1 MPTQLTAFV
10 MVTQRASSRLTSAM
24 LGLLTLLKE
33 VGGQVVVA
41 GPRID
46 PRAGEAPDL
55 KGVRWA
61 SSGSEDAFT
70 AYAAGLRLLDRGSS
84 WGRIVLLDDSF
95 VALNP
100 GQLLETLDAAPEL
113 DVASLTMVIR
123 PLPSLHT
130 NWIAFRG
137 ARTLQRSSFFDWW
150 GQAEGVS
157 ERALSDRCAAA
168 GLRAGSVFRPDRAQC
183 ILAVCR
189 ALAWGVLPL
198 EVPAAGPYL
207 GNPDVALGLDPRIY
221 LWDELMVR
229 YGIVYLELLR
239 YRAHRIN
246 IEPFRVWLAA
256 NPAAAALVEE
266 ALHSQN

>member
-1 MPTQLTAFV
+1 MATQLTAFV
-10 MVTQRASSRLTSAM
+10 MVTQRASSQLTAAM
-24 LGLLTLLKE
+24 LGLLALLRE
-33 VGGQVVVA
+33 VGGEVVVA
-41 GPRID
+41 GPRIH
-46 PRAGEAPDL
+46 PGPGEVPDM
-55 KGVRWA
+55 KGVRWT
-61 SSGSEDAFT
+61 SSGSEEPFA
-70 AYAAGLRLLDRGSS
+70 AYAAGLGLLDRGLS

-95 VALNP
+95 VALDP
-100 GQLLETLDAAPEL
+100 GQLLESLDAAPEL
-113 DVASLTMVIR
+113 DVASLTMVVR
-123 PLPSLHT
+123 PRPRLHT

-137 ARTLQRSSFFDWW
+137 ARTLQRSLFFDWW

-157 ERALSDRCAAA
+157 ERTLSDRCAAS

-198 EVPAAGPYL
+198 EVPAAGPYA
-207 GNPDVALGLDPRIY
+207 GNPDVALDLDPRIY

-246 IEPFRVWLAA
+246 VEPFRVWLAA

-266 ALHSQN
+266 ALHSQS